1 MYKIEFINYLKKKGK
16 KSHVIDN
23 LVNMVELYQK
33 YLHTHNKTDID
44 KVTANNLNSY
54 IEFIESKDSCN
65 TAKKHCRGIALYYRF
80 SGKDMLADIAS
91 DYRQKAISDT
101 KKPFALKN
109 LIGIN
114 REYITKIEKL
124 GISNIDQMLAA
135 GRTKTLRKQLA
146 DKTGI
151 PLENIIELVKLSDL
165 SRIRG
170 IKAIRSR
177 LYYDAG
183 IDTIAKM
190 ARQDPKKLRQ
200 HLIDFVEKTGFAGIA
215 PLPKEIDF
223 TISEAKKLEQIV
235 DM

>member
-1 MYKIEFINYLKKKGK
+1 MKHEEFIKYLKRKGK
-16 KSHVIDN
+16 KSHVVDG

-33 YLHTHNKTDID
+33 YHYTHNKTNID
-44 KVTANNLNSY
+44 KATANNLNSY
-54 IEFIESKDSCN
+54 IEFLESKDSCN

-80 SGKDMLADIAS
+80 SGNDTLADIAS

-114 REYITKIEKL
+114 RKHITKINKL
-124 GISNIDQMLAA
+124 GIRNIDQMLAA
-135 GRTKTLRKQLA
+135 GSTKTKRKQLA

-151 PLENIIELVKLSDL
+151 PLENITELVKLSDL

-183 IDTIAKM
+183 IDSISKM

-200 HLIDFVEKTGFAGIA
+200 YLLDFVEKTNFAGIA

-223 TISEAKKLEQIV
+223 SISEAKRLKKIIDL
-235 DM
+235 